1 MSQTS
6 PGGLMPAPAAQRE
19 RLAAGR
25 QPFPDPAALQA
36 QIARSSFYL
45 PMRLMPKAER
55 AAMFAIYAFCRMVDD
70 IADDGTRPREARAV
84 ELERWRADLAALYAG
99 QPAGHAAFLAGPVE
113 GFGLRHA
120 DFLAVI
126 DGMAMDVA
134 EDIQAPDLDK
144 LDLYCDRVAS
154 AVGRLSTRVFG
165 MGEASGLELAHHLG
179 RALQLT
185 NILRDLDE
193 DAAMGRLYLPR
204 EFLAEAGITT
214 TQPSAAIVDPRL
226 DAACRPL
233 ADSALDHF
241 AAADRLMRSRPHGRL
256 LAPRLM
262 EAVYREILQ
271 RMLVQSWAPPRRRVR
286 IGKPRLL
293 WLVARHG
300 LPG

>member
-1 MSQTS
+1 MTMSQAS
-6 PGGLMPAPAAQRE
+6 SGGGLMPGPATQRDRMAP
-19 RLAAGR
+19 L
-25 QPFPDPAALQA
+25 DPALQS

-45 PMRLMPKAER
+45 PMRLMPEAER
-55 AAMFAIYAFCRMVDD
+55 TAMFAIYAFCRMVDD
-70 IADDGTRPREARAV
+70 IADDGTRPREARAM
-84 ELERWRADLAALYAG
+84 ELERWRADLAALYANR
-99 QPAGHAAFLAGPVE
+99 PAGLAAFLAGPVAR
-113 GFGLRHA
+113 FGLRHA
-120 DFLAVI
+120 DFRAVI

-134 EDIQAPDLDK
+134 EDIRAPELDR

-165 MGEASGLELAHHLG
+165 MDEALGLELAHHLG

-204 EFLAEAGITT
+204 EFLDVAGITAAG
-214 TQPSAAIVDPRL
+214 PSAAIADPRL
-226 DAACRPL
+226 DAACRLL
-233 ADSALDHF
+233 AERALNHF
-241 AAADRLMRSRPHGRL
+241 ATADRLLRARPRGRL

-271 RMLVQSWAPPRRRVR
+271 RMLVQGWAPPRQRVR

-300 LPG
+300 LAG